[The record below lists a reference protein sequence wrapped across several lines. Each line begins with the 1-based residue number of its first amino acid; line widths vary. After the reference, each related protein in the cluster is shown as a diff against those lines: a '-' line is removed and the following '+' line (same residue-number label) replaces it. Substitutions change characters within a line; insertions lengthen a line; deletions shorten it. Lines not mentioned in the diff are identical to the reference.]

1 MISRKILISAI
12 AAALCGGLSLTA
24 TGASAAPASSPVIDG
39 SLRAVSAS
47 SAIDAWAVGIT
58 STTPYLAEH
67 WNGKTW
73 TRVPVPSLP
82 GSEGSG
88 LSSVADISPA
98 DAWAVGT
105 IESNTGSTALALHWN
120 GKKWSKVPIPVVS
133 RNESLGSVSGL
144 SATSA
149 WAVGYYYSGSA
160 ATPLVVH
167 WNGKAWSR
175 ISAPVSAGASSYL
188 YGVKALSPHDAW
200 AVGGVYPSSSFDF
213 SSLILHW
220 NGVSWKRVLSPSPI
234 NGKYGNTLLGVAAIS
249 ATSAWAVGCTDGCPT
264 GGNPQI
270 EHWNGTSWKQVTPPA
285 TPFGLYML
293 TAVAATSADNIWAV
307 GGSGPVTDESA
318 AIAHGNGRAWTLR
331 GISNA
336 ALSGIAATSVS
347 NAWAVGGTI
356 TGTTSFTFH
365 PLILHWN
372 GKTWTRS

>member
-1 MISRKILISAI
+1 VTPRQRENQKQASILLLLAGGDVSGAAQWLRRGGASILGAVMISRKILMTAV
-12 AAALCGGLSLTA
+12 AVALCGDLSLTA

-58 STTPYLAEH
+58 SATPYLAEH
-67 WNGKTW
+67 WNGKK
-73 TRVPVPSLP
+73 S
-82 GSEGSG
+82 
-88 LSSVADISPA
+88 
-98 DAWAVGT
+98 
-105 IESNTGSTALALHWN
+105 
-120 GKKWSKVPIPVVS
+120 SKVAIPVVS

-200 AVGGVYPSSSFDF
+200 AVGGVYPSSSYDF

-220 NGVSWKRVLSPSPI
+220 NGVSWKRVLSPSPVK
-234 NGKYGNTLLGVAAIS
+234 GKYGNTLLGVTAIS

-270 EHWNGTSWKQVTPPA
+270 EHWNGTSWKQVIPPV

-307 GGSGPVTDESA
+307 GGSGPVTDEGA
-318 AIAHGNGRAWTLR
+318 AIVHGNGRTWTLR
-331 GISNA
+331 GITNA

-347 NAWAVGGTI
+347 NAWAVGETV
-356 TGTTSFTFH
+356 TATTPFTFH

-372 GKTWTRS
+372 GKTWARS